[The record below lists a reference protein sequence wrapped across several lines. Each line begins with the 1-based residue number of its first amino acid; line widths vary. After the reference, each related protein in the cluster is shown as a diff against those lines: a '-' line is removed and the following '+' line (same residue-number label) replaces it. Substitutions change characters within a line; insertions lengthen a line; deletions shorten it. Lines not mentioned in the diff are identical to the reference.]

1 MTESKNVYYVPY
13 GATSGEEI
21 VTYDISKAKNINE
34 YNGRLIF
41 EYDRGIHC
49 ELGKDRWYTNRVDA
63 LKMIKGYLTERVMQ
77 IESMRDRV
85 CEEIERTLK
94 GE

>member
-1 MTESKNVYYVPY
+1 MSESKIVYYVPY
-13 GATSGEEI
+13 GATASEDI
-21 VTYDISKAKNINE
+21 IAYDIGNAKNVHE

-49 ELGKDRWYTNRVDA
+49 ELGKDRWYTHRADA
-63 LKMIKGYLTERVMQ
+63 LNVIKAYITERIMYL
-77 IESMRDRV
+77 EHMRDSV